1 MGRGRGGY
9 TQKQIWYL
17 DSGGNKV
24 TDRGAIFVAEL
35 YREFPINREITS
47 RF

>member
-24 TDRGAIFVAEL
+24 TQTSQFKMLAKPYAIRAG
-35 YREFPINREITS
+35 S
-47 RF
+47 